1 MQIKQIWSYIPEHI
15 VPIRELNDALGLNSA
30 QTKVLEKIHG
40 LKQVRQDRDGDLAAL
55 LGRVLTQVVNHRKV
69 APASIKYIIY
79 CHTIQENFPFP
90 MKVLQGL
97 KRAYGLQHAIAFS
110 LTQQNCASGLVA
122 LNVAETLLPSLEA
135 DDHILILTGEKT
147 FSPVVQLI
155 PNTTVMGEAAAA
167 VLVGNIGDG
176 SRMVGLTNITLG
188 QYCNVLTGNP
198 QLQREFQEIYTP
210 RLCDAI
216 LTAVEQAGLAL
227 QDIRYIVPH
236 NVNLSSWKKV
246 AARLSYPLERMYTS
260 NVQEIG
266 HCFCSDPY
274 INLQAVLEQEL
285 LQPDDYYLLVTV
297 GLGVTFSV
305 AVMQF
310 AGIGGGSRDDS
321 VDRFFEQV
329 EVGVNGSA

>member
-1 MQIKQIWSYIPEHI
+1 MHIKHIWSYIPEHI
-15 VPIRELNDALGLNSA
+15 VPIRELNDALGLNNA

-40 LKQVRQDRDGDLAAL
+40 LKQVRQDRDGDLTDL
-55 LGRVLTQVVNHRKV
+55 LGRVLTQVVNHRTV
-69 APASIKYIIY
+69 TPASIKYIIY

-122 LNVAETLLPSLEA
+122 LDVAETLLPSLEA

-167 VLVGNIGDG
+167 VLVGNTGNG
-176 SRMVGLTNITLG
+176 SRMVGLTSITLG
-188 QYCNVLTGNP
+188 QYCNVLTGSP
-198 QLQREFQEIYTP
+198 ELRREFQEIYTP
-210 RLCDAI
+210 KLCDAI
-216 LTAVEQAGLAL
+216 LVAVEQAGLAL
-227 QDIRYIVPH
+227 HDIRYIIPH

-246 AARLSYPLERMYTS
+246 AACLSYPLERVYTS
-260 NVQEIG
+260 NVREIG

-274 INLQAVLEQEL
+274 INLQAVLDQEL
-285 LQPDDYYLLVTV
+285 LQTDEYYLLVTV

-305 AVMQF
+305 AVMQY
-310 AGIGGGSRDDS
+310 AGIGGSSRDNS
-321 VDRFFEQV
+321 VNRFFEQV
-329 EVGVNGSA
+329 EVGVNGPA

>member
-1 MQIKQIWSYIPEHI
+1 MHIKQIWSYIPEHI
-15 VPIRELNDALGLNSA
+15 VPIRELNEVLGLNNA

-40 LKQVRQDRDGDLAAL
+40 LKQVRQDRDGDLASL
-55 LGRVLTQVVNHRKV
+55 LGRVLTQVVNNPEV
-69 APASIKYIIY
+69 APNSIKYIIY

-90 MKVLQGL
+90 MKVLQAL

-110 LTQQNCASGLVA
+110 LTQQNCASGLIA

-155 PNTTVMGEAAAA
+155 PNTTVMGEASAA
-167 VLVGNIGDG
+167 VLVGNKGNG
-176 SRMVGLTNITLG
+176 SRVVGLTSVTLG
-188 QYCNVLTGNP
+188 QFCNVLTGTP
-198 QLQREFQEIYTP
+198 QILREFQEIYTP
-210 RLCDAI
+210 RLCEAI
-216 LTAVEQAGLAL
+216 VAAVEQAGLTL

-246 AARLSYPLERMYTS
+246 AIRLSYPLERIYTS

-266 HCFCSDPY
+266 HCFCSDPF
-274 INLQAVLEQEL
+274 INLQAILEQKL
-285 LQPDDYYLLVTV
+285 LQPEEYYLLVTV

-305 AVMQF
+305 AVMQY
-310 AGIGGGSRDDS
+310 AGIGGNVRDHRIDG
-321 VDRFFEQV
+321 FFEQAQ
-329 EVGVNGSA
+329 VGVNGPA